1 MNDAE
6 WAHAERLAE
15 MLLEQLEALR
25 LSEHAEATILTT
37 VARRLVRRTVE
48 LGEVIEGEARELN
61 DLSALQ
67 MATAIQALGPA
78 IDRSLEHLAEDGR
91 FGLMPIQQ
99 PRRLPPPASPPH
111 EEEATGTD
119 LPPPPRPLRPLSPRR
134 SRYPD
139 IR

>member
-1 MNDAE
+1 MNEAE

-15 MLLEQLEALR
+15 MLLEQLESLR
-25 LSEHAEATILTT
+25 LSEHAEATILTA

-91 FGLMPIQQ
+91 FGLMPTRQ
-99 PRRLPPPASPPH
+99 PTRLPQ
-111 EEEATGTD
+111 
-119 LPPPPRPLRPLSPRR
+119 PPPTRIAARTR
-134 SRYPD
+134 SR
-139 IR
+139 